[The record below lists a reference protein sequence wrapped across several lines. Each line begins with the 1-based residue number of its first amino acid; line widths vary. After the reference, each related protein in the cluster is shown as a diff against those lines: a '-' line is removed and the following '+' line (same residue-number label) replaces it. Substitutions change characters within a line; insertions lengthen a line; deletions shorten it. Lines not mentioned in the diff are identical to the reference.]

1 MPVKKTTRS
10 ASSAAKAKKAVV
22 TEGDSTESI
31 IEGVI
36 ASKAKKAPVKR
47 AKKTASKAAKKPA
60 ASGGKP
66 AYKPK
71 SYTLSG
77 ADVTGKNLV
86 IVESPAKGKT
96 IKWFLGSEWEVKASF
111 GHVADLPQKTLGI
124 DVKNNFKP
132 TYEISPDKKK
142 VIAELKRDAKVAKKV
157 WLATDE
163 DREGEAI
170 AWHVA
175 QALGLPVDKT
185 ARIVFH
191 EITKSAI
198 DEAVSKPRNID
209 MHLVD
214 AQQARRVLDRL
225 VWFNVSPVLWTKIRR
240 GLSAWRVQSVAVKM
254 IVEKEREIQNFKPE
268 ESWSLRAHLAHKNSS
283 ILCELN
289 KDAGKAVE
297 LKTLAD
303 AEAMVKTITSDLNP
317 KIETNEKTGWLVH
330 TYPAHS
336 NFTLTDI
343 VEKTSARNPAAPF
356 TTSTLQQAGA
366 SRLGWSVKQVMMT
379 AQKLYES
386 GFITYMRTDSV
397 NLSGLAIAAAS
408 KYIEHA
414 YGAEYLTVRKYATK
428 SKNAQEAHEAI
439 RPTYIDRIPAASGLS
454 GHELKLYELIWAR
467 TVASQMA
474 SAKVLNTTY
483 TFNPEGTQQEWVAKG
498 QRILFAGF
506 LVLYGKEDEEE
517 EGGEQTLPALDKGV
531 VLPTKE
537 IIASQAFSRPPARYT
552 EASLVKALEGYG
564 IGRPS
569 TYAPTISTIQDRGY
583 VLKKEDKKLH
593 PTEIAFLVNDFL
605 VKNFDNL
612 MNYEF
617 TAKMEDEL
625 DTVAEGKTSRNK
637 MMQEFYNGFE
647 KTITEAKK
655 GEKEVVP
662 VGRKCP
668 KCKEWDLIYKFTRF
682 GKFIGCSRYPDCDY
696 TEKSQEEK
704 DALEPLRAKY
714 EGQPCPE
721 GGTIVVRMGRFGP
734 FLTSSEYPKV
744 KWISSIP
751 NEKMIEL
758 EEKFGGVPCD
768 KCGKGTMHIK
778 KSKRGF
784 FLACN
789 KYPDCQ
795 NTKNVKL

>member
-1 MPVKKTTRS
+1 MATKKTTRS
-10 ASSAAKAKKAVV
+10 ADSAAP
-22 TEGDSTESI
+22 
-31 IEGVI
+31 
-36 ASKAKKAPVKR
+36 AKKAP
-47 AKKTASKAAKKPA
+47 KKTASKAAKKTTVKKA
-60 ASGGKP
+60 ATKKTAAKSTRTP
-66 AYKPK
+66 TR

-111 GHVADLPQKTLGI
+111 GHVSDLPQKTLGI
-124 DVKNNFKP
+124 DVKNDFKP
-132 TYEISPDKKK
+132 TYETSPDKKK
-142 VIAELKRDAKVAKKV
+142 VIAELKKDAKVAKQV

-175 QALGLPVDKT
+175 QALGLNIEKT
-185 ARIVFH
+185 PRIVFH
-191 EITKSAI
+191 EITKDAI
-198 DEAVSKPRNID
+198 QEAVQKPRYID

-268 ESWSLRAHLAHKNSS
+268 ESWTLRANLTHNKSTLS
-283 ILCELN
+283 CELT
-289 KDAGKAVE
+289 KDAGKSVD
-297 LKTLAD
+297 LRTLAD
-303 AEAMVKTITSDLNP
+303 AESMVKTLTSDLNP
-317 KIETNEKTGWLVH
+317 QIETNEKTGWLVH
-330 TYPAHS
+330 TYPAS
-336 NFTLTDI
+336 CNFSLVDI
-343 VEKTSARNPAAPF
+343 GEKTSARNPSAPF

-397 NLSGLAIAAAS
+397 NLSGLAINAAA
-408 KYIEHA
+408 KYIEAA
-414 YGAEYLTVRKYATK
+414 YGAEYLTVRKYSTK

-439 RPTYIDRIPAASGLS
+439 RPTYIDRIPAASWLS
-454 GHELKLYELIWAR
+454 WQELKLYELIWAR

-483 TFNPEGTQQEWVAKG
+483 TFNPEGTKQEWVAKG
-498 QRILFAGF
+498 QRILFAWF
-506 LVLYGKEDEEE
+506 LVLYGKDDEDE
-517 EGGEQTLPALDKGV
+517 EGGEQTLPALNKWEI
-531 VLPTKE
+531 LPTKA
-537 IIASQAFSRPPARYT
+537 IIASQSFSRPPARYT
-552 EASLVKALEGYG
+552 EASLVKALEWYG
-564 IGRPS
+564 IWRPS

-583 VLKKEDKKLH
+583 VVKKEDKKLH

-605 VKNFDNL
+605 VKHFDNL

-625 DTVAEGKTSRNK
+625 DGIAEGKMTWKK
-637 MMQEFYNGFE
+637 MMHDFYAGFE

-655 GEKEVVP
+655 WDKEVVP

-668 KCKEWDLIYKFTRF
+668 KCWEWDLIYKFTRF

-696 TEKSQEEK
+696 TEKSQEEQ
-704 DALEPLRAKY
+704 DALAPLREKY

-721 GGTIVVRMGRFGP
+721 GGTIVVKMGRFGP

-744 KWISSIP
+744 KWIASIP
-751 NEKMIEL
+751 DEKMQEL
-758 EEKFGGVPCD
+758 EAKFGGVTCD
-768 KCGKGTMHIK
+768 KCGKGVMHIK
-778 KSKRGF
+778 KSRRGY

-789 KYPDCQ
+789 RYPDCQ